1 MFFVD
6 NNIFVITRANIG
18 ISTVC
23 QLKTFRSVL
32 SGEAYQVVAFC
43 QKFTD
48 NRLCL

>member
-23 QLKTFRSVL
+23 QLKTFRYAL